1 LDIPK
6 EHLVDMYES
15 MVKIRRFEE
24 RIRELYFADKL
35 PAFDIAAGL
44 IPGEMHLAAGQEPV
58 AVGMRPHLKEGDAI
72 TATHRPHHV
81 AIAQG
86 VDLKKM
92 AAEIFGRDTGLG
104 RGKGGHMHLFSVEP
118 NFGCSGIIG
127 EGMPVAVGAAMAF
140 RHLGTDNVA
149 LSYFG
154 EGAANQGSF
163 HESLNLAALWKLPV
177 VFVCEDNAYAISVP
191 KTASTAIADNSDRAG
206 AYGIPGV
213 LVANNDPVAVY
224 EVMGEAIARARRGDG
239 PSLIEI
245 KTDRLW
251 GHFEG
256 DADAYRTDEFKEAM
270 SERDPLSTY
279 AERLTKEKILNESD
293 IASIQQ
299 AMYDE
304 VEEALKFAM
313 DSPYPAPEAAL
324 EHVFAERTVQI

>member
-1 LDIPK
+1 MDMPK
-6 EHLVDMYES
+6 DHLVDMYET

-58 AVGMRPHLKEGDAI
+58 AVGMRPHLKAGDAI

-92 AAEIFGRDTGLG
+92 AAEIFGRETGLG

-140 RHLGTDNVA
+140 RHKGTDNVA

-154 EGAANQGSF
+154 EGAANQGAF
-163 HESLNLAALWKLPV
+163 HESLNLASLWKLPV
-177 VFVCEDNAYAISVP
+177 VFICEDNAYAISVP
-191 KTASTAIADNSDRAG
+191 KSASTAVPDNSDRAS

-213 LVANNDPVAVY
+213 LVGENDPVAVY

-239 PSLIEI
+239 PSLVEI

-256 DADAYRTDEFKEAM
+256 DADAYRSDEFKEAM
-270 SERDPLSTY
+270 NERDPLTVFGNRLL
-279 AERLTKEKILNESD
+279 AEGVLNEAD
-293 IASIQQ
+293 MASIQQ
-299 AMYDE
+299 AMSDE
-304 VEEALKFAM
+304 VEAAIEFAM
-313 DSPYPAPEAAL
+313 ASPYPDPESAL
-324 EHVFAERTVQI
+324 EDVFAGRSVQL

>member
-1 LDIPK
+1 MDIPK
-6 EHLVDMYES
+6 GHLVDMYET

-58 AVGMRPHLKEGDAI
+58 AVGMRPHLKDGDAI
-72 TATHRPHHV
+72 TATHRPHHI

-86 VDLKKM
+86 VDLNKM
-92 AAEIFGRDTGLG
+92 AAEIFGRETGLG

-140 RHLGTDNVA
+140 RHKGTDNVA
-149 LSYFG
+149 LAYFG
-154 EGAANQGSF
+154 EGAANQGAF
-163 HESLNLAALWKLPV
+163 HESLNLASLWKLPV
-177 VFVCEDNAYAISVP
+177 VFICEDNAYAISVP
-191 KTASTAIADNSDRAG
+191 KTASTAIPDNSDRAS

-213 LVANNDPVAVY
+213 LVGENDPVAVY
-224 EVMGEAIARARRGDG
+224 EVMGEAIGRARRGEG
-239 PSLIEI
+239 PSLVEI

-256 DADAYRTDEFKEAM
+256 DADAYRSDEFKTEM
-270 SERDPLSTY
+270 NERDPLIVY
-279 AERLTKEKILNESD
+279 GNRLLAQGVLNESD
-293 IASIQQ
+293 MASIQQ
-299 AMYDE
+299 AMAAE
-304 VEEALKFAM
+304 VEAAIEFAM
-313 DSPYPAPEAAL
+313 SSPYPAPESAL
-324 EHVFAERTVQI
+324 EDVFAGRSVQL

>member
-1 LDIPK
+1 MDIPK
-6 EHLVDMYES
+6 EHLVDMYET

-58 AVGMRPHLKEGDAI
+58 AVGMRPHLKAGDAI
-72 TATHRPHHV
+72 TATHRPHHL

-86 VDLKKM
+86 VDLNKM
-92 AAEIFGRDTGLG
+92 AAEIFGRETGLG
-104 RGKGGHMHLFSVEP
+104 RGKGGHMHLYSVEP

-127 EGMPVAVGAAMAF
+127 EGIPVAVGAAMAF
-140 RHLGTDNVA
+140 RHRKTDNVA

-154 EGAANQGSF
+154 EGAANQGAF
-163 HESLNLAALWKLPV
+163 HESLNLAALWNLPV

-191 KTASTAIADNSDRAG
+191 KSASTAIPDNSDRAS

-256 DADAYRTDEFKEAM
+256 DADAYRSDEFKTEM
-270 SERDPLSTY
+270 NERDPLATFGK
-279 AERLTKEKILNESD
+279 RLLDEGILDEAA
-293 IASIQQ
+293 IASIQD
-299 AMYDE
+299 AMYAE
-304 VEEALKFAM
+304 VEAALEFAM
-313 DSPYPAPEAAL
+313 NSPYPAPESTL
-324 EHVFAERTVQI
+324 EHVFAGRSE

>member
-1 LDIPK
+1 VDIPR
-6 EHLVDMYES
+6 EHLVDMYQT

-24 RIRELYFADKL
+24 RIKELYFEDKL
-35 PAFDIAAGL
+35 PAFDIAGGL

-104 RGKGGHMHLFSVEP
+104 HGKGGHMHLFSVEP
-118 NFGCSGIIG
+118 NFGCSGIVG
-127 EGMPVAVGAAMAF
+127 EGIPVAVGAAMAF
-140 RHLGTDNVA
+140 RHKGSDNVA
-149 LSYFG
+149 LSFMG

-163 HESLNLAALWKLPV
+163 HESLNLAALWNLPV
-177 VFVCEDNAYAISVP
+177 VFVVEDNAYAISVP
-191 KTASTAIADNSDRAG
+191 KTASTCIPDNSDRAA

-213 LVANNDPVAVY
+213 LVDTNDPIAVY
-224 EVMGEAIARARRGDG
+224 EVLGEAIGRARRGEG
-239 PSLIEI
+239 PSLVEI

-256 DADAYRTDEFKEAM
+256 DADAYRTDDFKTEMA
-270 SERDPLSTY
+270 ERDPLSTY
-279 AERLTKEKILNESD
+279 AKRLTDEKILNESD
-293 IASIQQ
+293 MAAIQQ

-304 VEEALKFAM
+304 VEEAIQFAQ
-313 DSPYPAPEAAL
+313 DSPYPEPEAAL
-324 EHVFAERTVQI
+324 EHVFAERTVKL

>member
-1 LDIPK
+1 MAIPR
-6 EHLVDMYES
+6 EHLVDMYET

-58 AVGMRPHLKEGDAI
+58 AVGMRPHLQEGDAI
-72 TATHRPHHV
+72 TATHRPHHL

-86 VDLKKM
+86 VDLNKM

-140 RHLGTDNVA
+140 RFKGTDNIA

-154 EGAANQGSF
+154 EGAANQGAF

-177 VFVCEDNAYAISVP
+177 VFICEDNAYAISVP
-191 KTASTAIADNSDRAG
+191 KTASTAIPDNSDRAS

-213 LVANNDPVAVY
+213 LVPENDPVAVY
-224 EVMGEAIARARRGDG
+224 EVMGAAMDRARRGDG

-256 DADAYRTDEFKEAM
+256 DADAYRDEAFKEEM
-270 SERDPLSTY
+270 NQRDPLIVFGKRLADEGILSAEEQAAIQEAQY
-279 AERLTKEKILNESD
+279 AI
-293 IASIQQ
+293 
-299 AMYDE
+299 
-304 VEEALKFAM
+304 VEEALDFALA
-313 DSPYPAPEAAL
+313 SPYPEPEAAL
-324 EHVFAERTVQI
+324 EHVFA

>member
-1 LDIPK
+1 VDIPK
-6 EHLVDMYES
+6 GHLVDMYET

-58 AVGMRPHLKEGDAI
+58 AVGMRPHLKDGDAI
-72 TATHRPHHV
+72 TATHRPHHI

-86 VDLKKM
+86 VDLNKM
-92 AAEIFGRDTGLG
+92 AAEIFGRETGLG

-140 RHLGTDNVA
+140 RHKGTDNVA
-149 LSYFG
+149 LAYFG
-154 EGAANQGSF
+154 EGAANQGAF
-163 HESLNLAALWKLPV
+163 HESLNLASLWKLPV
-177 VFVCEDNAYAISVP
+177 VFICEDNAYAISVP
-191 KTASTAIADNSDRAG
+191 KTASTAIPDNSDRAS

-213 LVANNDPVAVY
+213 LVGENDPVAVY
-224 EVMGEAIARARRGDG
+224 EVMGEAIGRARRGEG
-239 PSLIEI
+239 PSLVEI

-256 DADAYRTDEFKEAM
+256 DADAYRSDEFKTEM
-270 SERDPLSTY
+270 NERDPLIVY
-279 AERLTKEKILNESD
+279 GNRLLAQGVLNESD
-293 IASIQQ
+293 MASIQQ
-299 AMYDE
+299 AMAAE
-304 VEEALKFAM
+304 VEAAIEFAM
-313 DSPYPAPEAAL
+313 SSPYPAPESAL
-324 EHVFAERTVQI
+324 EDVFAGRSVQL

>member
-1 LDIPK
+1 MDIPK
-6 EHLVDMYES
+6 EHLVDMYET

-58 AVGMRPHLKEGDAI
+58 AVGMRPHLKAGDAI
-72 TATHRPHHV
+72 TATHRPHHL

-86 VDLKKM
+86 VDLNKM
-92 AAEIFGRDTGLG
+92 AAEIFGRETGLG

-118 NFGCSGIIG
+118 NFGCAGIIG
-127 EGMPVAVGAAMAF
+127 EGIPVAVGAAMAF
-140 RHLGTDNVA
+140 RHRKTDNVA

-154 EGAANQGSF
+154 EGAANQGAF

-177 VFVCEDNAYAISVP
+177 VFVCEDNSYAISVP
-191 KTASTAIADNSDRAG
+191 KTASTAIADNSDRAS
-206 AYGIPGV
+206 AYGIPGA

-224 EVMGEAIARARRGDG
+224 EAMGEAIARARRGDG

-256 DADAYRTDEFKEAM
+256 DADAYRSDEFKTAM
-270 SERDPLSTY
+270 NEHDPLATFGK
-279 AERLTKEKILNESD
+279 RLLDEAILNESD
-293 IASIQQ
+293 IASIQD
-299 AMYDE
+299 AMHAE
-304 VEEALKFAM
+304 VEAALEFAM
-313 DSPYPAPEAAL
+313 NSPYPAPESAL
-324 EHVFAERTVQI
+324 EHVFAGRSE

>member
-1 LDIPK
+1 MDIPK
-6 EHLVDMYES
+6 EHLVDMYET

-58 AVGMRPHLKEGDAI
+58 AVGMRPHLKAGDAI
-72 TATHRPHHV
+72 TATHRPHHL

-86 VDLKKM
+86 VDLNKM
-92 AAEIFGRDTGLG
+92 AAEIFGRETGLG
-104 RGKGGHMHLFSVEP
+104 RGKGGHMHLYSVEP

-127 EGMPVAVGAAMAF
+127 EGIPVAVGAAMAF
-140 RHLGTDNVA
+140 RHRKTDNVA

-154 EGAANQGSF
+154 EGAANQGAF
-163 HESLNLAALWKLPV
+163 HESLNLAALWNLPV

-191 KTASTAIADNSDRAG
+191 KTASTAIPDNSDRAS

-213 LVANNDPVAVY
+213 LVATNDPVAVY

-256 DADAYRTDEFKEAM
+256 DADAYRSDDFKTDM
-270 SERDPLSTY
+270 NERDPLATFGK
-279 AERLTKEKILNESD
+279 RLIDEAILNEAD
-293 IASIQQ
+293 IASIQD
-299 AMYDE
+299 AMYAE
-304 VEEALKFAM
+304 VEAALDFAM
-313 DSPYPAPEAAL
+313 SSPYPAPESAL
-324 EHVFAERTVQI
+324 EDVFAGRIVQL